1 MQEYIVAEQ
10 LYKKYIQEHTE
21 QVEMLKKQTATIA
34 WLRFGIFS
42 YTNKN

>member
-21 QVEMLKKQTATIA
+21 QVEMLK
-34 WLRFGIFS
+34 
-42 YTNKN
+42 NKLPQLLG